1 MKSRKMLR
9 KMSAALA
16 GVMLLGSVSGFSA
29 FAAADTKTVF
39 TDNFESYTDVT
50 DLASVYSG
58 WEERMSVGTE
68 GDNKFI
74 NIHLTSNDDNTQVNK
89 SFGMTYTS
97 GHLNVKYSVK
107 PANGLTTLFYLTGG
121 SNIKEIPRFENGEMH
136 LDWSGTKF
144 GSYTPGKWYDV
155 DVDVDLDGQTYDIS
169 VKEQGSSDAPMTYN
183 DIYFGVAAVS
193 GLRMQVWAN
202 QDATSCFD
210 NIEIKHTPAM
220 PYEQDFE
227 SIAQSSLT
235 MRAGQIGENGF
246 IVDGDNGNKA
256 FDLKGTETNVAPE
269 LQFNIGEISC
279 GELTVEADM
288 KTGNNTDSLILLRNG
303 EDVRQAVLLDVDRGI
318 YSEWDKNMFTDTCA
332 ANTWYHITI
341 NYNIDKGTMDAEIS
355 GDGKVYVNKGY
366 AFTDALT
373 TVKSIN
379 FQTWTKD
386 DSTYIDNVKISHRT
400 MPYEQNFESGNADGL
415 VLTHDDSS
423 VCGVVD
429 VDGNKVYK
437 LITAGGGPSLTKNL
451 SEISDGKI
459 YVDTDIYPGSSDVWA
474 QIFATITKPDGLT
487 DTKNLL
493 GFNSPDGVRCGWDGD
508 EYLSTYTPNTWYHVN
523 IEIDVTTGK
532 MNGTISDGSG
542 ITGSVAD
549 IQLFDE
555 GSVVNNIYF
564 QLWERDNE
572 TYAYLDNIKID
583 SQSAGAPSISF
594 ANTEVTNSSA
604 TADVIVNYAEK
615 LANEDANVMLAVYD
629 GDRLVGVDIKSIASG
644 SSTALEVNY
653 NETDAS
659 ALTLKAFLWNF
670 NTLKPITEC
679 ISK

>member
-9 KMSAALA
+9 KMSTALA
-16 GVMLLGSVSGFSA
+16 GVMLLGSLSGFSA
-29 FAAADTKTVF
+29 FADSDTTTVF
-39 TDNFESYTDVT
+39 EDTFENYTDVT
-50 DLASVYSG
+50 DLASVYNG
-58 WEERMSVGTE
+58 LNERMSVGTE

-74 NIHLTSNDDNTQVNK
+74 EVKLTSNDNNTQVNK
-89 SFGMTYTS
+89 SFGRTYTS

-107 PANGLTTLFYLTGG
+107 PAEGITTLFYLTGNG
-121 SNIKEIPRFENGEMH
+121 SKEMPRFENGEMY
-136 LDWSGTKF
+136 LDWNGTKF
-144 GSYTPGKWYDV
+144 GSYTPGEWYNV
-155 DVDVDLDGQTYDIS
+155 DVDVDLNEQKYDIS
-169 VKEQGSSDAPMTYN
+169 VQKQGSSETPVTYY
-183 DIYFGVAAVS
+183 DVPVGFTGVS
-193 GLRMQVWAN
+193 GLKMQVWEK

-235 MRAGQIGENGF
+235 MRSGAIGENGS
-246 IVDGDNGNKA
+246 IVDDGTGNKV
-256 FDLKGTETNVAPE
+256 FDLKGTDSNGAPE
-269 LQFNIGEISC
+269 LQLGIGEINS
-279 GELTVEADM
+279 GELVVEADI
-288 KTGNNTDSLILLRNG
+288 KTGSNTQSLILLRNG
-303 EDVRQAVLLDVDRGI
+303 DEAKQAVLLDCGRGI
-318 YSEWDKNMFTDTCA
+318 YSEWDKNMFTDTCF
-332 ANTWYHITI
+332 ANTWYHITL
-341 NYNIDKGTMDAEIS
+341 NYSLDKGTMNAEVSDAN
-355 GDGKVYVNKGY
+355 GNVYAKNDY
-366 AFTDALT
+366 AFETALT

-379 FQTWTKD
+379 FQTWTKN

-400 MPYEQNFESGNADGL
+400 VPYDQDFESGNADGL

-437 LITAGGGPSLTKNL
+437 LITADEGPSLTKNL

-459 YVDTDIYPGSSDVWA
+459 YVDTDINPGSSDVQA
-474 QIFATITKPDGLT
+474 QMFTSITKPDGKT

-493 GFNSPDGVRCGWDGD
+493 GFNSPDGIRCGWDGD
-508 EYLSTYTPNTWYHVN
+508 VYLSEYTPNTWYHVN
-523 IEIDVTTGK
+523 MEIDVATGK
-532 MNGTISDGSG
+532 MNATISDGNG
-542 ITGSVAD
+542 TTGTLTD
-549 IQLFDE
+549 KQIFDA

-564 QLWERDNE
+564 QLWKRGSK
-572 TYAYLDNIKID
+572 TYAYLDNIKITD
-583 SQSAGAPSISF
+583 SSYIKF
-594 ANTEVTNSSA
+594 ADTEVTNSSA
-604 TADVIVNYAEK
+604 KATVAVNDFEK
-615 LANEDANVMLAVYD
+615 LTDVNSKVILAVYNE
-629 GDRLVGVDIKSIASG
+629 GGLLGVNTQPIADG

>member
-58 WEERMSVGTE
+58 WEERMSVGTD
-68 GDNKFI
+68 GDNQFI
-74 NIHLTSNDDNTQVNK
+74 NVQLTSNDDNTQVSK
-89 SFGMTYTS
+89 SFGKTYTS

-107 PANGLTTLFYLTGG
+107 PAAGLTTLFYLTGAD
-121 SNIKEIPRFENGEMH
+121 NIKEIPRFENGEMH

-169 VKEQGSSDAPMTYN
+169 VKERGSSDAPMTYN

-210 NIEIKHTPAM
+210 NIEITHTPAM

-227 SIAQSSLT
+227 SIDQSSLT
-235 MRAGQIGENGF
+235 MRSGAIGENGS
-246 IVDGDNGNKA
+246 IVDDGTGNKV
-256 FDLKGTETNVAPE
+256 FDLKGTETNGAPE

-303 EDVRQAVLLDVDRGI
+303 DDVRQAVLLDGDRGI
-318 YSEWDKNMFTDTCA
+318 YSQWNENMFTDTCA
-332 ANTWYHITI
+332 ANTWYHITL

-355 GDGKVYVNKGY
+355 GDGKMYVNKGY

-379 FQTWTKD
+379 FQTWSKE
-386 DSTYIDNVKISHRT
+386 STYIDNVKISHRT
-400 MPYEQNFESGNADGL
+400 VPYDQDFESGNADGL

-429 VDGNKVYK
+429 IEGNKVYN
-437 LITAGGGPSLTKNL
+437 LIAAGEGPSLTKNL

-459 YVDTDIYPGSSDVWA
+459 YIDTDIYPGSSDVQA
-474 QIFATITKPDGLT
+474 QMFASITKPDGTT

-493 GFNSPDGVRCGWDGD
+493 GFNSPDGIRCGWDGD
-508 EYLSTYTPNTWYHVN
+508 VYLSEYTPNTWYHVN
-523 IEIDVTTGK
+523 MEIDVATGK
-532 MNGTISDGSG
+532 MNATISDGNG
-542 ITGSVAD
+542 TTGTLTD
-549 IQLFDE
+549 KQIFDA

-564 QLWERDNE
+564 QLWKRDSE
-572 TYAYLDNIKID
+572 TYAYLDNIKITD
-583 SQSAGAPSISF
+583 SSYIKF
-594 ANTEVTNSSA
+594 ADTEVTNSSA
-604 TADVIVNYAEK
+604 KATVAVNDFEK
-615 LANEDANVMLAVYD
+615 LTDVNSKVILAVYNE
-629 GDRLVGVDIKSIASG
+629 GGLLGVNTQPIAAG

>member
-58 WEERMSVGTE
+58 WEERMSVGTD
-68 GDNKFI
+68 GDNQFI
-74 NIHLTSNDDNTQVNK
+74 NVQLTSNDDNTQVSK
-89 SFGMTYTS
+89 SFGKTYTS

-107 PANGLTTLFYLTGG
+107 PAAGLTTLFYLTGAD
-121 SNIKEIPRFENGEMH
+121 NIKEIPRFENGEMH

-169 VKEQGSSDAPMTYN
+169 VKERGSSDAPMTYN

-210 NIEIKHTPAM
+210 NIEITHTPAM

-227 SIAQSSLT
+227 SIDQSSLT
-235 MRAGQIGENGF
+235 MRSGAIGENGS
-246 IVDGDNGNKA
+246 IVDDGTGNKV
-256 FDLKGTETNVAPE
+256 FDLKGTETNGAPE

-303 EDVRQAVLLDVDRGI
+303 NDVRQAVLLDGDRGI
-318 YSEWDKNMFTDTCA
+318 YSQWNENMFTDTCA
-332 ANTWYHITI
+332 ANTWYHITL

-355 GDGKVYVNKGY
+355 GDGKMYVNKGY

-379 FQTWTKD
+379 FQTWSKE
-386 DSTYIDNVKISHRT
+386 STYIDNVKISHRT
-400 MPYEQNFESGNADGL
+400 VPYDQDFESGNADGL

-429 VDGNKVYK
+429 IEGNKVYN
-437 LITAGGGPSLTKNL
+437 LIAAGEGPSLTKNL

-459 YVDTDIYPGSSDVWA
+459 YVDTDIYPGSSDVQA
-474 QIFATITKPDGLT
+474 QMFASITKPDGTT

-493 GFNSPDGVRCGWDGD
+493 GFNSPDGIRCGWDGD
-508 EYLSTYTPNTWYHVN
+508 VYLSEYTPNTWYHVN
-523 IEIDVTTGK
+523 MEIDVATGK
-532 MNGTISDGSG
+532 MNATISDGNG
-542 ITGSVAD
+542 TTGTLTD
-549 IQLFDE
+549 KQIFDA

-564 QLWERDNE
+564 QLWKRDSE
-572 TYAYLDNIKID
+572 TYAYLDNIKITD
-583 SQSAGAPSISF
+583 SSYIKF
-594 ANTEVTNSSA
+594 ADTEVTNSSA
-604 TADVIVNYAEK
+604 KATVAVNDFEK
-615 LANEDANVMLAVYD
+615 LTDVNSKVILAVYNE
-629 GDRLVGVDIKSIASG
+629 GGLLGVNTQPIAAG